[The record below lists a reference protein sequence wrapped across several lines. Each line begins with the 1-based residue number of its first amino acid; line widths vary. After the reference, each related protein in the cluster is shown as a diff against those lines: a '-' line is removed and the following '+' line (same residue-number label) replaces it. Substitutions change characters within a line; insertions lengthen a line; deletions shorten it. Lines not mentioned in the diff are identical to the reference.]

1 MPMIQGN
8 PSGEMPLSPLS
19 PQAAQSPTEDGRS
32 EQVRTDDAQ
41 NSFGN
46 RLNEALQNV
55 QNHQEASEEKTGQLL
70 TGEVENLHDVFIASE
85 KAGVALQ
92 ATVEVRD
99 KVIDAYDSVM
109 RMTL

>member
-1 MPMIQGN
+1 
-8 PSGEMPLSPLS
+8 MPLSPLS
-19 PQAAQSPTEDGRS
+19 PQAAKSPPESGQS
-32 EQVRTDDAQ
+32 EQVRTGDAQ

-46 RLNEALQNV
+46 MLNEALQNV
-55 QNHQEASEEKTGQLL
+55 QNHQEASKDKTGQLL
-70 TGEVENLHDVFIASE
+70 TGEVDNLHDVFIASE

>member
-1 MPMIQGN
+1 MPMIQGH
-8 PSGEMPLSPLS
+8 PPGEMPLSPLS
-19 PQAAQSPTEDGRS
+19 PQAANSPAESGKS
-32 EQVRTDDAQ
+32 EQVRTDEVQ

-46 RLNEALQNV
+46 ILNEALQNV
-55 QNHQEASEEKTGQLL
+55 QDYQSASTEKTEQLL
-70 TGEVENLHDVFIASE
+70 TGEVDNMHDVFIASE